1 MSDEMENDDNFSDD
15 ANNFNRRDR
24 DDNRFREEEEF
35 DEDREDFRFRKRMR
49 GGFRGRGYGP
59 TGPPRFRGP
68 PPPNWG
74 RGGRGGRFSAPG
86 GWREDW
92 DRPAWGPMGPPPPG
106 FNGPPGMMGPPGMPP
121 PMMGGP
127 PGPGGPMSMGPPGP
141 YGPGPMGCPPN
152 MMPAPMDMSGE
163 IWVETK
169 SPEGKPYYY
178 HARTRETTW
187 TKPEGPNIKVFT
199 QEQVEQMAAS
209 AMSGTMGPAGPIGGP
224 IGTLA
229 PMGPSGPVGPAQGT
243 AVMPTAPDGM
253 MVQNNYQGVPAPVRS
268 TTENG
273 TNGISKQSTK
283 EETSESTPGQL
294 SNDEE
299 ESRSPQLNTTT
310 TSTAQPVT
318 SATTSTTISPPVIRQ
333 GPVLNQYQTHTAAP
347 GYGMPPP
354 GYQGAPGYGGYPG
367 MHWGVPPQGNPYMGM
382 GMAQPHQG
390 MPGMVQPQM
399 HLANAGAITSAPAAK
414 IEDLTQ
420 IDPQIVAKATEW
432 SEHKAPDGRPYYYN
446 AKAGE
451 SVWEKPQALK
461 DLETAKLAA
470 AQGISTMPSGGQPS
484 PTGATSSL
492 ITNNKV
498 QTESESSEDEGA
510 SKRVEDETDDDEVR
524 HKKKEEEVEE
534 ELRKKKEEEEKAVE
548 LKKQQDRARP
558 VSSTPVPG
566 TPWCVVWTGDGRVFF
581 YNPSTRTSVWERPDD
596 LINKS
601 EVDKLVSS
609 PPEAVVN
616 ANSTQATS
624 TTTNTTTTTATT
636 TTSTTPGSDNSV
648 GTPKREKEDD
658 IGSSDDDESTPAKK
672 AKIQN
677 SVKDEVK
684 EDKKMKNQID
694 IGKEAAIEAE
704 LRAARERA
712 IVPLETRIKSF
723 RDMLAEKEVS
733 AFSTWEK
740 ELHKIVFDTR
750 YLLLTSKERKQVFE
764 KYVKERAEEERRERR
779 NKMKERKEDFRRL
792 LESANLHGKSS
803 FSDFAAKWGKE
814 ERFRNIEKMRER
826 ESLFNEYILEVRKRE
841 KEEKVL
847 RREQVKK
854 DFFQMLYESPDVD
867 RHSRYSEV
875 KKKLSSDPRYKA
887 VDSSTTREDWFR
899 EHIKHL
905 KEERKKDKERDRRDR
920 KSDKR
925 EEKREKDSKKEE
937 KEKEKGKEKDK
948 EDDMPLHDPERS
960 DTDIENEANS
970 DEEREKEQKD
980 REKQARMEASLR
992 EREKEV
998 QRTLATHLRDR
1009 DKEREHHKR
1018 DEAVQ
1023 HFNALLTDLVRNAD
1037 LSWREAKRVLRKD
1050 HRWELA
1056 ELLDREEKEK
1066 VFNNHIE
1073 QLTHKKR
1080 EKFRELLDETGEVTL
1095 TSSWKEVKKL
1105 IKEDPRYTKFSS
1117 SERKVEREFRDYIKD
1132 KYVAAKADFR
1142 ELLQETKLI
1151 THNSLKLLQENEQH
1165 IHEIEEILKKDKR
1178 YLILNYIPEE
1188 RTKLILSYLEDL
1200 EKRGPPPPPTAS
1212 EPNKRNK

>member
-1 MSDEMENDDNFSDD
+1 MSDEVESEENFNDDTNS
-15 ANNFNRRDR
+15 FNRRER
-24 DDNRFREEEEF
+24 DDNRFREDEEYEDDR
-35 DEDREDFRFRKRMR
+35 DEFRFRKRMR

-59 TGPPRFRGP
+59 AGPPRFRGP
-68 PPPNWG
+68 PPPNWI
-74 RGGRGGRFSAPG
+74 RGRGGRFPG
-86 GWREDW
+86 PGWREDW
-92 DRPAWGPMGPPPPG
+92 ERPNWGPMGPPPPN
-106 FNGPPGMMGPPGMPP
+106 FSGPPGMMGPPGMPP

-127 PGPGGPMSMGPPGP
+127 PGPGPMGMGPPGP

-152 MMPAPMDMSGE
+152 MMPPPMDMTGE

-187 TKPEGPNIKVFT
+187 TKPEGPNIKIFT

-209 AMSGTMGPAGPIGGP
+209 AMSAGAMGPIGPAGPMGPMGPTGPMGPMGPAGPMTVQPPG
-224 IGTLA
+224 
-229 PMGPSGPVGPAQGT
+229 MMPSGPESMMGQGSY
-243 AVMPTAPDGM
+243 PTAQTG
-253 MVQNNYQGVPAPVRS
+253 R
-268 TTENG
+268 TNG
-273 TNGISKQSTK
+273 TGANGMTPPKTSKDEPSG
-283 EETSESTPGQL
+283 STPSQV
-294 SNDEE
+294 SNDDEG
-299 ESRSPQLNTTT
+299 SRSPNLNSTVTSNQPTSTAVTTT
-310 TSTAQPVT
+310 TVA
-318 SATTSTTISPPVIRQ
+318 SPMMRPNPIV
-333 GPVLNQYQTHTAAP
+333 NQYPGAPSGPP
-347 GYGMPPP
+347 GYGMPPA
-354 GYQGAPGYGGYPG
+354 GFQGAPGYGYPG
-367 MHWGVPPQGNPYMGM
+367 MQWGVPPQAMMGM
-382 GMAQPHQG
+382 GMAQQQ
-390 MPGMVQPQM
+390 MAMVGQNPMQSP
-399 HLANAGAITSAPAAK
+399 LPNSAVTTSAPATT
-414 IEDLTQ
+414 IDDLTK
-420 IDPQIVAKATEW
+420 IDPQILARAAEW

-470 AQGISTMPSGGQPS
+470 AQGISTLPTNTESGMPMSTTPTMAGTMNSKQPS
-484 PTGATSSL
+484 
-492 ITNNKV
+492 
-498 QTESESSEDEGA
+498 ESESS
-510 SKRVEDETDDDEVR
+510 DDEKANKVAEEEIDDEEMKMKR
-524 HKKKEEEVEE
+524 KEEEEE
-534 ELRKKKEEEEKAVE
+534 ALRKKKEEEEKALE

-596 LINKS
+596 LINRLD
-601 EVDKLVSS
+601 VDKMVNS

-616 ANSTQATS
+616 ANAGLSASTS
-624 TTTNTTTTTATT
+624 TSATNTS
-636 TTSTTPGSDNSV
+636 STNAASTIAGS
-648 GTPKREKEDD
+648 KRDKDEAMD
-658 IGSSDDDESTPAKK
+658 SSDDDEGTAAKK
-672 AKIQN
+672 PKNENA
-677 SVKDEVK
+677 DEVK
-684 EDKKMKNQID
+684 DDKKLKNQID

-704 LRAARERA
+704 VRAARERA
-712 IVPLETRIKSF
+712 VVPLEVRIKSF

-764 KYVKERAEEERRERR
+764 KYVKERAEEERREKR
-779 NKMKERKEDFRRL
+779 NKMKERKEDFRKL
-792 LESANLHGKSS
+792 MESANLHGKSS
-803 FSDFAAKWGKE
+803 FSDFAAKWGKD

-826 ESLFNEYILEVRKRE
+826 ESLFNEYLLEVRKRE
-841 KEEKVL
+841 KEEKII
-847 RREQVKK
+847 RREQIKK
-854 DFFQMLYESPDVD
+854 DYFQMLRENPDVD

-887 VDSSTTREDWFR
+887 VESSTAREDWFR

-920 KSDKR
+920 KDSKR
-925 EEKREKDSKKEE
+925 EEK
-937 KEKEKGKEKDK
+937 KEKESKRDEHNKEKEKDK
-948 EDDMPLHDPERS
+948 EEDEEMPLHDPERS
-960 DTDIENEANS
+960 DTDNDNEAANS
-970 DEEREKEQKD
+970 EEEREKEIKD
-980 REKQARMEASLR
+980 REKQARVEASLR

-1037 LSWREAKRVLRKD
+1037 LSWREAKRALRKD

-1056 ELLDREEKEK
+1056 ELLDRDEKEK
-1066 VFNNHIE
+1066 LFNTHIE
-1073 QLTHKKR
+1073 QLTHRKR

-1095 TSSWKEVKKL
+1095 TSSWKEVRKL

-1117 SERKVEREFRDYIKD
+1117 SERKIEREFKDYIKD
-1132 KYVAAKADFR
+1132 KCVAAKADFR

-1151 THNSLKLLQENEQH
+1151 THNSLKLLQESEKH

-1178 YLILNYIPEE
+1178 YLVLNYIPEE

-1212 EPNKRNK
+1212 EPNRRNK